1 MCLLLFAGLVN
12 FSTAPVQKSIAN
24 GAAKFLVA
32 ANAVQS
38 FAIKVNADA
47 NAQVALTIANM
58 TAAAGSVTVSVSADA
73 SADTQAA
80 VTGGRVVLSQ
90 IYNITHE
97 SEDKA
102 VKATLVFYAATSTAA
117 ATSFNAA
124 TMSWYRLEHGTTAWV
139 KVAST
144 IHADASVSAEV
155 TGFSDWAA
163 QADSSSSS
171 SSTGTNNGNGA
182 ASAHAPAM
190 LVIAALAS
198 LLLAW

>member
-1 MCLLLFAGLVN
+1 MN

-97 SEDKA
+97 SADKA